1 MVMAYMVTDRIFA
14 RPVPVNFVRV
24 SQVIAADLLE
34 LISGA
39 APFCVVV
46 YSSTYSVWLPG
57 IAVAVH
63 VVMASGARWCFLQGF
78 QGFALVQEQA
88 LVAEME
94 TMDDKAC
101 NLAIV
106 LCIAFVFL
114 GLFPCNLVV
123 PRVRPPIFEITR
135 RPVFQIGLHGYVS
148 RPNGL
153 LNFLEMVGG
162 LVLFS
167 KMSND
172 QRDSKAVRLLSSSAC
187 TFGVSGA
194 SMLMACISSPTCA
207 YYLPRTLYYIL
218 FHGLGAICY
227 LTGAFCV
234 SQYTQEA
241 PLHST
246 IGFCTGALHALHCA
260 YASFKVYF
268 QKSSSGWF

>member
-1 MVMAYMVTDRIFA
+1 MPHVVSKIIEPLPEPWLVIVFKVFAVRMVMAYMVTDRIFG

-88 LVAEME
+88 LVAEVE

-106 LCIAFVFL
+106 LCVAFVFL
-114 GLFPCNLVV
+114 GVFPCNLV
-123 PRVRPPIFEITR
+123 RGITLLLEIL
-135 RPVFQIGLHGYVS
+135 VGIGDWLFVKS
-148 RPNGL
+148 RT
-153 LNFLEMVGG
+153 VI
-162 LVLFS
+162 
-167 KMSND
+167 
-172 QRDSKAVRLLSSSAC
+172 
-187 TFGVSGA
+187 A
-194 SMLMACISSPTCA
+194 S
-207 YYLPRTLYYIL
+207 
-218 FHGLGAICY
+218 
-227 LTGAFCV
+227 
-234 SQYTQEA
+234 
-241 PLHST
+241 
-246 IGFCTGALHALHCA
+246 
-260 YASFKVYF
+260 
-268 QKSSSGWF
+268 